1 LPSNHVWKIGDE
13 RSPDAKAIPMGS
25 LTMLTTITTAL
36 LTSLLTTA
44 GALLLARQRMRRE
57 FQLQFNAEA
66 VIRKLLLHERWALRS
81 FDQIKH
87 HLGGFDDNELRRLLV
102 QAGAL
107 RFGVGGREMW
117 GLFERTSHALDHPQG
132 YKALLH
138 KQDVQSLES
147 GGSDA
152 V

>member
-1 LPSNHVWKIGDE
+1 
-13 RSPDAKAIPMGS
+13 
-25 LTMLTTITTAL
+25 MLVTIVTAL
-36 LTSLLTTA
+36 VTSILATG

-81 FDQIKH
+81 FGQIQH
-87 HLGGFDDNELRRLLV
+87 HLGGFDDDELRRLLV

-107 RFGVGGREMW
+107 RFDAGGREMW

-132 YKALLH
+132 YKALLNAD
-138 KQDVQSLES
+138 DVRQLES
-147 GGSDA
+147 GGSEGDA
-152 V
+152 RAR